1 MWRAVLLLLA
11 LAVGVLAVAPMAS
24 AQTGGGTLSIG
35 SGVATVGQAVYVNV
49 LASDVPAP
57 GTGAYSIMVQL
68 DPAVAQMRNCTVD
81 HHSTCE
87 TPDNRTIVIVGAS
100 TEGFTGN
107 WVVAGITFLCTGS
120 GVSPLSVIVHSWG
133 SAIPETVTPFPQI
146 ENGTITCA
154 EPTAVPTALSAATV
168 TPAPA
173 VLPSTGEGGVPSEAV
188 PWLLI
193 ALLGIGGFALAM
205 ATFGLRRQR

>member
-1 MWRAVLLLLA
+1 
-11 LAVGVLAVAPMAS
+11 MAS

-35 SGVATVGQAVYVNV
+35 SGVATVGQTVYVNV

-57 GTGAYSIMVQL
+57 GAGAYSIMVQL

-120 GVSPLSVIVHSWG
+120 GVSPLRVIVNSWG

-154 EPTAVPTALSAATV
+154 EPKAVPTALSAATV

-173 VLPSTGEGGVPSEAV
+173 VLPAAGNGGAQHTHNALF
-188 PWLLI
+188 LLA
-193 ALLGIGGFALAM
+193 ALLVIGSLSLAT
-205 ATFGLRRQR
+205 AAISLRRRRSR